1 MFFAAEIWNG
11 AVSELYANI
20 CKWSAL
26 ILGGSL
32 LLMLVYFMK
41 MLPNVDSKGLR
52 NQEALIN
59 QTERGSVDETIIEL
73 SDTEM
78 EIEDNKPLLPSV

>member
-1 MFFAAEIWNG
+1 
-11 AVSELYANI
+11 
-20 CKWSAL
+20 
-26 ILGGSL
+26 
-32 LLMLVYFMK
+32 MK

-59 QTERGSVDETIIEL
+59 QTERESVYEMIIEL